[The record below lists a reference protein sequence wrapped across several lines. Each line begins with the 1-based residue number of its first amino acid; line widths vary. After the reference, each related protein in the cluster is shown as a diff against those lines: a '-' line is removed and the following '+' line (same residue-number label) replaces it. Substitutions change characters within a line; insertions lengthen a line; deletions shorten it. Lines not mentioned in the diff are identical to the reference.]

1 VAGTS
6 ARTAAELIGIHRNSA
21 TLFFHRLREVVAA
34 RLDDSDQYNSISTC
48 EIEIGIHI
56 FGGAGV
62 EWPTH
67 GTSGKVP
74 VIGMLRRGG
83 RIHTAVLADGGY
95 DTLLSILRKRL
106 DAGAVI
112 YADRPAVHVALDAL
126 GVPYCG
132 FDRRSPRHGRL
143 AHMGGIENFWSQ
155 AERHM
160 RRYNGIPAHH
170 FSLFLKE
177 CEWRFNCRSP
187 KQRLARLE
195 DWIDMSNGAAPV
207 RAVPKLAAE
216 SR

>member
-1 VAGTS
+1 
-6 ARTAAELIGIHRNSA
+6 
-21 TLFFHRLREVVAA
+21 VVAA

-177 CEWRFNCRSP
+177 CEWRFNCRNSVWP
-187 KQRLARLE
+187 DSRIGSICRTVPPPSAQYPSSQRKVDEFCR
-195 DWIDMSNGAAPV
+195 WITTQECACSAII
-207 RAVPKLAAE
+207 
-216 SR
+216 